1 MSICIEIGQFAA
13 YTVDDDN
20 YDYYLVRIDQ
30 KAKQAEKTEVIKLH
44 EEEFAVAK
52 GEWIC
57 YGTWLSMVPNTTK
70 WWHQTNQKCVV
81 RLQVVTG
88 PDVHLLPMSSTNRI
102 HSNAG
107 RDIIQFAKE
116 QESCWRISEEDH
128 NLLFDEAPN
137 RAQYDFEIDID
148 QPSGNSDGDD
158 EEEPHLDDLDVVD
171 ISDDDDSNDG
181 SESSDED

>member
-1 MSICIEIGQFAA
+1 M
-13 YTVDDDN
+13 
-20 YDYYLVRIDQ
+20 
-30 KAKQAEKTEVIKLH
+30 
-44 EEEFAVAK
+44 
-52 GEWIC
+52 
-57 YGTWLSMVPNTTK
+57 
-70 WWHQTNQKCVV
+70 
-81 RLQVVTG
+81 RLQVVTD

-107 RDIIQFAKE
+107 RDIIQFAKK
-116 QESCWRISEEDH
+116 QESCWRTSEEDH
-128 NLLFDEAPN
+128 NLLLDEASN

-158 EEEPHLDDLDVVD
+158 EEKPHLDDSDVVD